1 MTGIAFLNLDNE
13 YLESAKINKKYIGYG
28 IKNNTNNKMKIS
40 KISYSENGIEF
51 DIKEEKET
59 YTFNSRLLGEHNLI
73 NLFGAITVSKELSIP
88 VKEIINSVKY
98 IERSRT

>member
-1 MTGIAFLNLDNE
+1 
-13 YLESAKINKKYIGYG
+13 
-28 IKNNTNNKMKIS
+28 MKITRIAYS
-40 KISYSENGIEF
+40 KEGLEF
-51 DIKEEKET
+51 DIKEGNVA

-73 NLFGAITVSKELSIP
+73 NLFGAITVSKELNIP